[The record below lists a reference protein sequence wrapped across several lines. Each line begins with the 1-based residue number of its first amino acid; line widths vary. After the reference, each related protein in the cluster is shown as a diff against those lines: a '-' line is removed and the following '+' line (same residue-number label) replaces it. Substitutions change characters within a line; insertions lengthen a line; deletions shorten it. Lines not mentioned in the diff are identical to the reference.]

1 MYYAF
6 CKGMMLVS
14 NSGSCTLRVFE
25 DGVLRR
31 RSGSKGECR
40 KFHNESLLDL

>member
-1 MYYAF
+1 
-6 CKGMMLVS
+6 MMLAS

-25 DGVLRR
+25 VGVLRR
-31 RSGSKGECR
+31 RFGSKGEEVTRECR